1 MLYPGEENGDPLQ
14 YSCLENPMDR
24 SLVCYG
30 SWGRKES
37 DMTWQLNNNDK
48 HGSCSFFFLLLYV
61 LEFSIIETLIE
72 ILKKECFNV
81 KTLQVVISLEY

>member
-1 MLYPGEENGDPLQ
+1 M
-14 YSCLENPMDR
+14 
-24 SLVCYG
+24 G
-30 SWGRKES
+30 SQRVGHDLATKQQRQ
-37 DMTWQLNNNDK
+37 TWKL
-48 HGSCSFFFLLLYV
+48 FFFLLYV